1 MGEWRASKRAVLA
14 NTGYRCSVFWFE
26 DGRRHP
32 PVTVFSGYTDPDA
45 ALAAART
52 EADCRNSMG
61 LTPVKS

>member
-1 MGEWRASKRAVLA
+1 
-14 NTGYRCSVFWFE
+14 VFWFE